1 MIDVFT
7 PKSIFPG
14 CPFKSNQRQAKIS
27 ILLYSVQF
35 VSTAWCTL
43 GRLSPRSDTHL
54 RDCLC
59 SEMHNVEIVSAAWCT
74 LGRLSPR
81 SDTHLIEIVSAVL
94 CTPRRL
100 LRYDVLDFWE
110 IWNNWLRGVHHIAE
124 IDLAV
129 RCTPR
134 RLSPQRDVH
143 HRDFT
148 WRSFL
153 KIWISQRKQKIIQ
166 KFFSTHY
173 TWVQIMKKR
182 GEKISWHS
190 PFNLQYTKDSECS

>member
-1 MIDVFT
+1 MFIIITHLVKNIFFVNQHFILQIFSFMIDVFT

-59 SEMHNVEIVSAAWCT
+59 SGMHNVEIVSAAWCT

-81 SDTHLIEIVSAVL
+81 SDTHLRDCL
-94 CTPRRL
+94 C
-100 LRYDVLDFWE
+100 
-110 IWNNWLRGVHHIAE
+110 GVMHTAE
-124 IDLAV
+124 IDYALC
-129 RCTPR
+129 CTPQR
-134 RLSPQRDVH
+134 SSPRYDAHCTPWRLSPRCV
-143 HRDFT
+143 
-148 WRSFL
+148 
-153 KIWISQRKQKIIQ
+153 
-166 KFFSTHY
+166 
-173 TWVQIMKKR
+173 
-182 GEKISWHS
+182 
-190 PFNLQYTKDSECS
+190 